1 MDSQYPKRV
10 FHHVKIWLIIAL
22 ISLILGLLIGFGMGG
37 DNPFKVFL
45 PSTWIH
51 FFNFLR

>member
-22 ISLILGLLIGFGMGG
+22 IALILGLCFRTSSEDLKG
-37 DNPFKVFL
+37 D
-45 PSTWIH
+45 
-51 FFNFLR
+51 